1 MSPLQAR
8 ACAQR
13 SRTMSLAV
21 QPTSQ
26 RAVAPTPSS
35 SAQEAKA
42 FAASDTDKPGGVAP
56 SSAGASAGGH
66 MGSVVKQALQSMG
79 VSLPADQAAAT
90 GKGRGQPHAVAEGAP
105 DSPGTKASSQGNTL
119 HQDLNPF
126 LHAMIQA
133 VNQSALAQDSASSSD
148 TPDARQQGDRSR
160 SFASGLSTLQAL
172 QSAFDQL
179 MSDLQN
185 TDTQASPVATST
197 GTPSATAPGAAA
209 TGSGTTSDAT
219 PTRSTT
225 DVNNISAA
233 NATTATSATSSAN
246 AITLQDLLDKVQQ
259 RLGYGS
265 TEPRTGRLFNAT
277 A

>member
-1 MSPLQAR
+1 
-8 ACAQR
+8 
-13 SRTMSLAV
+13 MSLAV

-42 FAASDTDKPGGVAP
+42 LAASDTDKPGGVAP

-90 GKGRGQPHAVAEGAP
+90 GKGRGQPHADAEGEP

-160 SFASGLSTLQAL
+160 SFASGLSTLANQVRQGKTPQAL